1 MEDGCLATMSAVT
14 HRYGDVVALDGLDL
28 EIRPGEVLA
37 VLGPNGAGKTTAMGL
52 LLGSLPVQQGAVCVF
67 GRDPGARPVR
77 MRRGAML
84 QVSGL
89 PDTLTVAE
97 NLELFSSYYPAP
109 LPVSRL
115 LAMAGLEELAARRY
129 GRLSGGQKQRV
140 MFALAL
146 AGDPELVFLDEPTT
160 GLDVEARRSLWNE
173 IQGLKKAGR
182 TAVLTTHYLEEA
194 DALADRIA
202 VIHQGRVVAEG
213 TPSEIK
219 SRTADRRI
227 RCITG
232 VGRDD
237 AAALPGVVRAEV
249 SGQHLEILT
258 ARPEDVL
265 RTLLALDPD
274 LRDLHVTGAGLE
286 DAFLTLV
293 RDGGPRKVS

>member
-1 MEDGCLATMSAVT
+1 
-14 HRYGDVVALDGLDL
+14 
-28 EIRPGEVLA
+28 
-37 VLGPNGAGKTTAMGL
+37 
-52 LLGSLPVQQGAVCVF
+52 
-67 GRDPGARPVR
+67 
-77 MRRGAML
+77 
-84 QVSGL
+84 
-89 PDTLTVAE
+89 
-97 NLELFSSYYPAP
+97 
-109 LPVSRL
+109 
-115 LAMAGLEELAARRY
+115 MAGLDELAARRC

-173 IQGLKKAGR
+173 IRGLRAAGR

-202 VIHQGRVVAEG
+202 VVHQGRVVAEG

-219 SRTADRRI
+219 SRAADRRI

-237 AAALPGVVRAEV
+237 VAALPGVVRAEV
-249 SGQHLEILT
+249 SGRHLEILT

-293 RDGGPRKVS
+293 REGDPQEES